1 MLELHSYWRSSAAYR
16 VRCALNLKKL
26 PYDIVP
32 VHLVRDGGQ
41 QHSARY
47 RALNPQGLVPTLVDD
62 DFALTQSLAIFQYLE
77 ELHPTPAL
85 VPSDRRLRARQ
96 WAFCN
101 AIACELQPMQNLRV
115 LNYLSGPLQL
125 SEEQKAEWLR
135 HWITEGM
142 AALAKLLPAKEFAY
156 SFADTPTYADC
167 CLAPQAFA
175 CERFGIALEA
185 WPRLAAIVE
194 RLRALP
200 EIAAAHP
207 SVHPDALPN

>member
-1 MLELHSYWRSSAAYR
+1 MLELHSYWRSSASYR

-41 QHSARY
+41 QHSAQY
-47 RALNPQGLVPTLVDD
+47 RALNPQGLVPTLVDG

-101 AIACELQPMQNLRV
+101 VIACELHPLQNLRV
-115 LNYLSGPLQL
+115 LGYLSGTLQI
-125 SEEQKAEWLR
+125 SDAQKNEWLR
-135 HWITEGM
+135 HWISEGM
-142 AALAKLLPAKEFAY
+142 TALAKLLPSAERAY
-156 SFADTPTYADC
+156 TFGDQPTYADC
-167 CLAPQAFA
+167 CLVPQAFA
-175 CERFGIALEA
+175 SERLGVPLDA
-185 WPRLAAIVE
+185 WPRLAGIVE

-200 EIAAAHP
+200 EVAAAHP
-207 SVHPDALPN
+207 TVHPDASPT